1 LGYGDNACG
10 SLQTEINLA
19 PGEEKEFL
27 IIVGIGSADKEGK
40 AIRAKYS
47 DLSKVDKEL
56 AEIKK
61 YWQKKIQG
69 FTAITPN
76 KNLNSTINTWG
87 IYNSLIT
94 FMWSRA
100 ASLIYS
106 GIDRDGLGYRD
117 TVQDLMGVM
126 HTTPEEVREKLELM
140 ITGQMSSGGAKP
152 VVYPLAHNPGHE
164 TPTEEKEY
172 RSDDCMW
179 LFNAIPAYVKET
191 GNIDFYKKVLPYADK
206 GEDSVFEHMKRA
218 INFNLKRSG
227 QNGFPLGLSADW
239 NDCFEFG
246 NTGETIFVAFQLRL
260 ALAVYIEVGEMLGE
274 TAEVDWAKPILANLD
289 KNLIEK
295 AWDGEWFIRGFDAQG
310 NKIGSKESA
319 EGQIFL
325 NTQAW
330 SIISGLSNNGKAQ
343 KAMQKVKERLST
355 DYGIMITDPP
365 YTKSDYTLIR
375 AQLMNPGLKENGGI
389 FVHTQGWAVMAEA
402 MLGHG
407 DQAYE
412 YLMNYLPANYNDR
425 AEIREIEPY
434 VVCQST
440 HTKYSPKE
448 GASRIPW
455 LSGSATWTYY
465 AITQYILGVRP
476 EYDGL
481 TIDPAISSD
490 WKGFT
495 VSRIFRGKKFKIEVK
510 NTSGAQKGVKELKL
524 NGEIIKGNF
533 IPVNKMQQTNDVIVI
548 M

>member
-1 LGYGDNACG
+1 M
-10 SLQTEINLA
+10 QTEINLA

-27 IIVGIGSADKEGK
+27 ITVGIGSADKEGK